1 MTNNHKILLFN
12 LSAIICT
19 YAQVL
24 WSAPDGV
31 SAADMSNSPIFYLHW
46 YVLIC
51 LIFLNIPLWMLKTK
65 STSAKV
71 ILSTSLLVIFWLLMN
86 YMEFNDR
93 VASWSTFSVMG
104 IWVHV
109 LLNSVLTIGICG
121 AAFFMAGRN
130 ILKRT

>member
-1 MTNNHKILLFN
+1 MTNNHKILLLN
-12 LSAIICT
+12 LSAVICT
-19 YAQVL
+19 YVQVL

-51 LIFLNIPLWMLKTK
+51 LIFLNILLLMLKRK
-65 STSAKV
+65 STSGK
-71 ILSTSLLVIFWLLMN
+71 IMLSTSLLIIFWLLMN

-121 AAFFMAGRN
+121 AAFFIVSRN